1 MADWIKNLIPYEKYH
16 KKEPCPFCKSE
27 NVSIEYVIT
36 DVKKTDLRKSVL
48 FKCLDCGK
56 STCFCGTYKN

>member
-1 MADWIKNLIPYEKYH
+1 MADWIKNLISYEKYH

-36 DVKKTDLRKSVL
+36 DVKKTDLSKSVL
-48 FKCLDCGK
+48 LK
-56 STCFCGTYKN
+56 